1 MCEKDYRLKP
11 STCTWENSKY
21 LKSVIDTL
29 VTNCDWFVIV
39 MNNLSN
45 IATNVLPSASIN
57 CHRKKVRNC
66 YILHTVLLITI
77 TLLIA
82 VSLCCYLIKYPAR
95 YFLPVHK

>member
-45 IATNVLPSASIN
+45 ITTNVLDSASIN
-57 CHRKKVRNC
+57 CHREKSKKLLYFAYFFIDYD
-66 YILHTVLLITI
+66 YIID
-77 TLLIA
+77 
-82 VSLCCYLIKYPAR
+82 SG
-95 YFLPVHK
+95 